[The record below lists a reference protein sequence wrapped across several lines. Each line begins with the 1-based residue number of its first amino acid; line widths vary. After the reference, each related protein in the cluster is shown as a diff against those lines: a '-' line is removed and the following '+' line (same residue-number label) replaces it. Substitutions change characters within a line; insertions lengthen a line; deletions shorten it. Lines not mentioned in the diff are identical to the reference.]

1 MPPPGTAR
9 MVAQWVSRGDLD
21 SQRRKV
27 AMLLPCGKQRTFSE
41 TSPKL
46 VPSTSE
52 KKPFGAHPRIKLP
65 WGANRFG

>member
-1 MPPPGTAR
+1 MPLPGTAR

-27 AMLLPCGKQRTFSE
+27 AVLLPCGKQRTFSE
-41 TSPKL
+41 TSPKP